1 MTTTSPAKTGLK
13 ILEEWNKIN
22 LGQDTKSTCALLKK
36 HYKEFKY
43 PIKYQ
48 EYEEKTYSTVKSPL
62 DSKFSES
69 FINLFP
75 NDQKN

>member
-43 PIKYQ
+43 PIKVIY
-48 EYEEKTYSTVKSPL
+48 K
-62 DSKFSES
+62 
-69 FINLFP
+69 
-75 NDQKN
+75 